1 MSGLDAGEYTV
12 VETQAPSGYNTVS
25 SFTFQI
31 YPVYKT
37 TGDIDT
43 IRVQTSNANVSDIN
57 VYDGV
62 VDLVVKDKAGMSLP
76 LTGQSGVALLWVAG
90 GVMVAVGAT
99 HLVRSRKKDKAQ
111 Q

>member
-12 VETQAPSGYNTVS
+12 VETQAPDGYNTVP

-31 YPVYKT
+31 YPVYKET

-43 IRVQTSNANVSDIN
+43 IRVQTSNANVSTIN

-62 VDLVVKDKAGMSLP
+62 VDLVVKDKAGMTCRSPAKTVSRCCGL
-76 LTGQSGVALLWVAG
+76 SAALW
-90 GVMVAVGAT
+90 
-99 HLVRSRKKDKAQ
+99 
-111 Q
+111 